1 MRACRFAIMGCVS
14 LLILSGVPGVGDSSA
29 ASAHNLLPDGVRA
42 PKLTLVREDPA
53 GLEIRFSLDSWT
65 LEEVALRGH
74 TEQAIHVPG
83 LTLPN
88 NAGAPNLPAKGRFLA
103 VPNGATVS
111 VRILEAHT
119 EKVTGVDLA
128 PAPKIPLESE
138 RGALEL
144 SRDEDI
150 YSRDAFYPASPVSL
164 SPVHK
169 IRGVPTTVLGITPFQ
184 YNPVSRELLVY
195 RDLRLEVSFRGGDG
209 TFGEERFRNRW
220 WEPILEDL
228 LLNYESLESIAE
240 IERRRGG
247 EAELRAGTRT
257 DDYEYIIIC
266 QDSPTF
272 VAWADSLRRWRNE
285 QGIRTGVV
293 TTAELGGNSPTLIE
307 SYLDE
312 AYETW
317 DIPPV
322 AALMLGDY
330 GTGSAGV
337 VSPFYMDYC
346 ASDNI
351 YADVD
356 GDQLP
361 DIILARMCAESET
374 HLASMIG
381 KTLSYEREPPTDPGY
396 YEHPMLAAGWA
407 DETWYVLCSEI
418 LFGYFTI
425 VQGRSPVR
433 EYAIFSGS
441 PDTLWSTAPNTN
453 LIVDYFGPNGLGYIP
468 STPEHLTDWGGNA
481 ERINAD
487 INDGAFLSVHRDHGI
502 PEGWVAP
509 SYRIPDLAGLENEQP
524 TFVLSI
530 NCKTG
535 MYDPPVAC
543 FTEVIHRHAHGALG
557 VISASQESYSFVN
570 DTYLWGMMDFM
581 WPDFDPGHGAP
592 GTSDARPAFASA
604 SAKYYLQA
612 SSWPYFPEAKEVT
625 YHLYHHHGDA
635 FLTLYTQVPQALT
648 VSHDSVL
655 TADADSFVVAADAGS
670 WIGLSASG
678 EYLAAA
684 AGTGST
690 VALPIPPQSPGTEV
704 LVTVTKQDHYRYQR
718 SVPVVV
724 PTGIAAG
731 ITGLPREFSLA
742 PSRPNPF
749 RSRTDIQFDLPEPTR
764 VRLSVYDVAGR
775 LVKRIVDNEHRPAGT
790 HTALW
795 NGKDDSGR
803 VVGAG
808 IYFLRLEAGDFTAA
822 QRTVFLR

>member
-1 MRACRFAIMGCVS
+1 MEASRLAIVGCLS
-14 LLILSGVPGVGDSSA
+14 LLILLGVPVIGVSPVAAAHDLHSEG
-29 ASAHNLLPDGVRA
+29 ASAPR
-42 PKLTLVREDPA
+42 LTLVSEDPA
-53 GLEIRFSLDSWT
+53 RVELHFSLESWE
-65 LEEVALRGH
+65 LEEVSLRGH
-74 TEQAIHVPG
+74 REQAVHVPG

-88 NAGAPNLPAKGRFLA
+88 NAGAPNLPGKGQFLA

-119 EKVTGVDLA
+119 ETVAGVNLA
-128 PAPKIPLESE
+128 PAPRIPLESE
-138 RGALEL
+138 RGPLQA
-144 SRDEDI
+144 SRDESI

-164 SPVHK
+164 SEVRK
-169 IRGVPTTVLGITPFQ
+169 IRGVPAAVLGITPFQ
-184 YNPVSRELLVY
+184 YNPVSRELVVY

-209 TFGEERFRNRW
+209 TFGEERLRNRW
-220 WEPILEDL
+220 WEPLLEDL
-228 LLNYESLESIAE
+228 LLNYESLESIAA
-240 IERRRGG
+240 IEQRRGR
-247 EAELRAGTRT
+247 ETDLRAGTRT
-257 DDYEYIIIC
+257 EDYEYIIVC
-266 QDSPTF
+266 QDSPSF

-293 TTAELGGNSPTLIE
+293 TTAELGGNSFTAIE

-312 AYETW
+312 AYNTW

-330 GTGSAGV
+330 GTGSGGV
-337 VSPFYMDYC
+337 VCPFYMSYC
-346 ASDNI
+346 ASDNV

-361 DIILARMCAESET
+361 DIILARMCAETET
-374 HLASMIG
+374 NLEAMIG

-407 DETWYVLCSEI
+407 DESWYVLCSEI
-418 LFGYFTI
+418 LFGYFSI

-433 EYAIFSGS
+433 EYAIFSGA

-453 LIVDYFGPNGLGYIP
+453 LIVEYFGPNGLGYIP

-509 SYRIPDLAGLENEQP
+509 SYRIPDLVGLENEQP

-535 MYDPPVAC
+535 MFDPPDPC
-543 FTEVIHRHAHGALG
+543 FTEVIHRHPHGALG
-557 VISASQESYSFVN
+557 VISASQQSYSFVN
-570 DTYLWGMMDFM
+570 DTYFWGLIDFM
-581 WPDFDPGHGAP
+581 WPDFDPGSGAP
-592 GTSDARPAFASA
+592 GTTDARPAFANA
-604 SAKYYLQA
+604 SAKYYLEA

-625 YHLYHHHGDA
+625 YHLFHHHGDA

-655 TADADSFVVAADAGS
+655 TADSDSFVVAADAGS
-670 WIGLSASG
+670 WIGLSLSG

-684 AGTGST
+684 AGTGAP
-690 VALPIPPQSPGTEV
+690 VALPIPPQTPGTEV
-704 LVTVTKQDHYRYQR
+704 LVTVTKQDHTRYQR

-731 ITGLPREFSLA
+731 ITGLPGEFSLG

-749 RSRTDIQFDLPEPTR
+749 RGRTDIQFGLPEPAR
-764 VRLSVYDVAGR
+764 VRLSVYDVSGR
-775 LVKRIVDNEHRPAGT
+775 LVMRILDDEVRPAGT
-790 HTALW
+790 HTAFW
-795 NGKDDSGR
+795 NGKDSSGR

-808 IYFLRLEAGDFTAA
+808 VYFLRLEAGDFTAA
-822 QRTVFLR
+822 RRTVFLR